1 MSADNMIAILRTE
14 VHPSL
19 EVEHE
24 EGRTGEKERHRFE
37 YRVVEIWLSATPF
50 QHDEDGGNQVLIK
63 DAEAAVRI
71 FEEADAY
78 NGLDVAMARAERL
91 VAQSSVVEYGIRVLE
106 LEMSFRE
113 LVEKA
118 QRVRD
123 GEEDDDEVLGGFL
136 PPLDADAG
144 NFAHLDDGDDDGD
157 HTSGDFG
164 ERPRYLH

>member
-19 EVEHE
+19 EAEHE
-24 EGRTGEKERHRFE
+24 EGRTGEKERHRYE
-37 YRVVEIWLSATPF
+37 YRVVEICLSATPF
-50 QHDEDGGNQVLIK
+50 RHDEDGGNQVLIK
-63 DAEAAVRI
+63 DADAALRM

-78 NGLDVAMARAERL
+78 NGLDVARARADRL
-91 VAQSSVVEYGIRVLE
+91 QSELGYVEYGIRLLE

-123 GEEDDDEVLGGFL
+123 GEEDDEDVDCLSPQLG
-136 PPLDADAG
+136 AG
-144 NFAHLDDGDDDGD
+144 QFGQSFPGDGDGD
-157 HTSGDFG
+157 EPDAELYST
-164 ERPRYLH
+164 RVLH

>member
-19 EVEHE
+19 EAEHE
-24 EGRTGEKERHRFE
+24 EGRTGEKERHRYE
-37 YRVVEIWLSATPF
+37 YRVVEICLSATPF
-50 QHDEDGGNQVLIK
+50 RHDEDGGNEVLLK
-63 DAEAAVRI
+63 DADAAVRM

-78 NGLDVAMARAERL
+78 NGLDVARARADRL
-91 VAQSSVVEYGIRVLE
+91 LCELGYVEYGIRVLE

-123 GEEDDDEVLGGFL
+123 GEEDDEDLDCLTPVL
-136 PPLDADAG
+136 AAG
-144 NFAHLDDGDDDGD
+144 AGQFGQSFDGDGDGD
-157 HTSGDFG
+157 EPDAELYST
-164 ERPRYLH
+164 RVLH